1 MQELAVTFTPA
12 NGGPP
17 QEITL
22 RIGTPT
28 RDGTS
33 WSSLVKVSG
42 FRKSLELP
50 ALGADWAQTVE
61 LAAKMLP
68 VMLARKVHEAGGG
81 TVDPPFYER

>member
-1 MQELAVTFTPA
+1 MKLTATFTPA
-12 NGGPP
+12 DGGPTLP
-17 QEITL
+17 ITL
-22 RIGTPT
+22 EISTPE
-28 RDGTS
+28 RKDRS

-42 FRKSLELP
+42 FRKLLELP

-61 LAAKMLP
+61 LAARMLP